1 MICPSCKKNNQDDAF
16 YCPYCGFRFSDSGT
30 MELVNQTDDG
40 APLTRSRLKKKKN
53 HVPSISKI
61 KEFSLSYL
69 EFFIQAVKSPTTFSR
84 KIGSEHF
91 LNGCFTISLCA
102 LFYATGVTFF
112 TRKISKMSHYFEEES
127 FSFALIFIPS
137 FLLMAV
143 WGFGA
148 TTILYF
154 LLKKGLKLSVS
165 FNELVGRYGA
175 ISVIFLCFLI
185 VGSIIPAFTIGN
197 LFTFYIN
204 LLNIL
209 QFFII
214 FSTILSYRLEG
225 KRNIDP
231 IYIATLISGILLFI
245 YILFMEEISRYMY
258 FSLI

>member
-16 YCPYCGFRFSDSGT
+16 FCPYCGFRFIDGETNMS
-30 MELVNQTDDG
+30 VNKIGDY
-40 APLTRSRLKKKKN
+40 APISRSRLKKKKN

-91 LNGCFTISLCA
+91 LNGCITISLCA
-102 LFYATGVTFF
+102 LFYASGVTLF
-112 TRKISKMSHYFEEES
+112 TRKINKMSHYFGEES
-127 FSFALIFIPS
+127 FSFVLNFILS
-137 FLLMAV
+137 YLLMAV
-143 WGFGA
+143 WGVGA
-148 TTILYF
+148 STILYF
-154 LLKKGLKLSVS
+154 LFKKGLKMSVS
-165 FNELVGRYGA
+165 FKGLVGRYGA

-185 VGSIIPAFTIGN
+185 IGSIIPAFTIGN